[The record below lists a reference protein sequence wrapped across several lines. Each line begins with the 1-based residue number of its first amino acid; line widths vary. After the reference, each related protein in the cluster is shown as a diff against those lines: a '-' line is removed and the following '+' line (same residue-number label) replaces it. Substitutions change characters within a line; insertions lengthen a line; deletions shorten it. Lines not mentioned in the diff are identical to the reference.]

1 MTDTTQV
8 KPGEK
13 DFLPC
18 EECDSTEHT
27 TSGHFEGS
35 GTETTNGHFEGSGIP
50 TGTN

>member
-1 MTDTTQV
+1 MTDTTTV

-27 TSGHFEGS
+27 TSGHFEGGS
-35 GTETTNGHFEGSGIP
+35 SPAGHFEGGSAP
-50 TGTN
+50 KGTEN